1 MSTRE
6 TSGGGAATYE
16 SAGVEASHEE
26 VNLEGLGKWI
36 SATFDL
42 NPCRPLLP
50 LGYFANVLPLTP
62 ELGLAFSTDGVGT
75 KLLIAEMLEKY
86 DTVGID
92 CVAMNVNDVL
102 CVGARPISMV
112 DCIAIDKADPRVL
125 GELAKGLYEGA
136 RLARINIPGG
146 EVAQIRE
153 MIKGVGRGPAFDL
166 VGACVGTVHPE
177 RLIVGRDVRPG
188 DAVVGIASSG
198 IHSNGLTLAR
208 RVLFDEARLAIDA
221 RVAELGTTVG
231 DELLRPTAIYVP
243 EVVEMLERGLRMKA
257 LIHVTSDGFLNLL
270 RVETTTAGFVLD
282 ELPPPPPVFALI
294 QRQGGIEDAEMFR
307 VFNMGVG
314 FCVVVAP
321 EDAARVAEIATRH
334 GRAART
340 IGYAVAD
347 PERRVWIPEK
357 RLVGRDASF
366 APSRET
372 APRRP

>member
-208 RVLFDEARLAIDA
+208 RVLFDEAHLAIDA

-321 EDAARVAEIATRH
+321 EDAAHVAEIATRH

-366 APSRET
+366 APSHET